1 MLSFDST
8 DRKEQSSDHAVR
20 GSRFGAAIWQVGH
33 FAVCGIDICID
44 IVFSGIIQRARGVKS
59 AVETGC
65 SGPSAR
71 YLQEAD
77 SRSRVAARAGH
88 PSA

>member
-1 MLSFDST
+1 MLSEGVDLEQQSGRSGILPSVVST
-8 DRKEQSSDHAVR
+8 L
-20 GSRFGAAIWQVGH
+20 
-33 FAVCGIDICID
+33 CID
-44 IVFSGIIQRARGVKS
+44 IDVFSGIIQRARGVKS